1 VRLGVEV
8 NQWMRPQAY
17 WFWPN
22 HPGDINVSAYTQNQL
37 LYIPAVD
44 IVHLYL
50 VERWPQTRGT
60 PWLHSV
66 LKKLRD
72 MGGYV
77 NSEIVA
83 ARAAANI
90 VGFVQREIVDDG
102 DLENDGKPIPKYLRS
117 EPGMFQRLL
126 PGEKFE
132 GFTPSRPN
140 SNIDAFMR
148 YMLREVA
155 AGVGVSYET
164 LSRDY
169 SQSNYSSSRLAL
181 LDDRDQWRV
190 LQTWLIEKFLKP
202 IFCDW
207 LDHAVLSGRL
217 NLPGYFENKERYQ
230 TVRFKPRGWS
240 WVDPAKE
247 VTAYINARNA
257 GFMSDSDVVAAMGN
271 GQDFEDICKQRA
283 KDKATAEFYGVTTNS
298 QVLKQQ
304 KESTEDKSDEKED

>member
-1 VRLGVEV
+1 
-8 NQWMRPQAY
+8 
-17 WFWPN
+17 
-22 HPGDINVSAYTQNQL
+22 
-37 LYIPAVD
+37 
-44 IVHLYL
+44 
-50 VERWPQTRGT
+50 
-60 PWLHSV
+60 
-66 LKKLRD
+66 
-72 MGGYV
+72 
-77 NSEIVA
+77 
-83 ARAAANI
+83 
-90 VGFVQREIVDDG
+90 
-102 DLENDGKPIPKYLRS
+102 
-117 EPGMFQRLL
+117 MFQRLL

-217 NLPGYFENKERYQ
+217 NLPDISKTRNVIKQSDLNLADGLGLIRQKKSQ
-230 TVRFKPRGWS
+230 PISMLGT
-240 WVDPAKE
+240 PALCLIA
-247 VTAYINARNA
+247 T
-257 GFMSDSDVVAAMGN
+257 SLP
-271 GQDFEDICKQRA
+271 QW
-283 KDKATAEFYGVTTNS
+283 ATART
-298 QVLKQQ
+298 LKTFASSGQRI
-304 KESTEDKSDEKED
+304 KRLRNFTE